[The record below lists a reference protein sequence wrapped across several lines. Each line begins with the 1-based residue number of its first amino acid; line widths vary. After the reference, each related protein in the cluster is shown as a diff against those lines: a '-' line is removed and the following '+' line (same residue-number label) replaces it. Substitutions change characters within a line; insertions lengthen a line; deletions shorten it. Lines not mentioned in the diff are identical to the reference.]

1 MRARAVDAEELKHIL
16 RVYED
21 ASGQVINRDKSS
33 IFSAQTQMNKL
44 GDRLDQISPLSAKQ
58 GSNVI

>member
-33 IFSAQTQMNKL
+33 IFFQPKH
-44 GDRLDQISPLSAKQ
+44 K
-58 GSNVI
+58 